1 MRSLSIK
8 KWLAVFLTAVVL
20 FACCAAVFNVLTDPF
35 GVFGDRL
42 MDWYAYDMTMNPR
55 VAKIAYLDRNF
66 EKYDSYV
73 IGSSKCSSLSPE
85 KLNIYM
91 DASFYNMTWYGGD
104 LTDELALTRYIVD
117 NYRIKN
123 IVLAVDPQDA
133 ELFDT
138 EDDPIKGNMHCK
150 VDGSFA
156 PAFYAKY
163 LFANPGYGLGKLRAY
178 ASRGILVTADAVYK
192 AENGAYN
199 KEVRDSTRIGE
210 LAEYLAFED
219 NYYEQAP
226 SSMPHLDGALDAIA
240 QIARICHDSGVRL
253 TVVGVPLYTGDLAR
267 YDREKMEDF
276 WRGVAEITPF
286 YDFWGANCVTGDI
299 RYFYDVDHF
308 RNCVGDM
315 ALAYIFKD
323 PAVWMPED
331 FGNLTTPENVEARM
345 ARTYAALEEPPQ
357 DNTAPLPILMYHS
370 FTTTRDGSDAV
381 TQEEFSSHLAALRDA
396 GFTAITYDDLFDYV
410 YSGGTLP
417 ERPVLITIDDGYQNN
432 LDIAAPLLK
441 QYGMSAAISV
451 IGVSVG
457 KDTYKET
464 GVPMTPHFTLEDA
477 APWVEKG
484 VLEIKSHSYDMHQVP
499 ERDGEDCRK
508 GVLRL
513 EGESESDYVAALTAD
528 FERSSEQITAALPV
542 ESDVFTYPNGLYDRL
557 SEVVLQG
564 LGVRAT
570 VTTDYGVNVVV
581 RGIPQTLFAL
591 KRVSVDPGLDG
602 AALLERLEGLLS
614 ALQ

>member
-1 MRSLSIK
+1 MSVR
-8 KWLAVFLTAVVL
+8 KWLAVFAVAVL
-20 FACCAAVFNVLTDPF
+20 LCACCAAAFNVLTDPF

-55 VAKIAYLDRNF
+55 VAKIGYLDKNY

-85 KLNIYM
+85 KLNEYM

-104 LTDELALTRYIVD
+104 LTDELALARYIVE
-117 NYRIKN
+117 NYRVKN

-138 EDDPIKGNMHCK
+138 ESDPMKGNMHCK

-163 LFANPGYGLGKLRAY
+163 LFANPEYGFEKLRAY
-178 ASRGILVTADAVYK
+178 AARGLLVTPDAVYK
-192 AENGAYN
+192 PENGAYN
-199 KEVRDSTRIGE
+199 KSVRDSTRIGA
-210 LAEYLAFED
+210 LGEYLAFEN
-219 NYYEQAP
+219 NYYAQAP

-240 QIARICHDSGVRL
+240 RIVEICRDNGVEL

-267 YDREKMEDF
+267 YDREKMEEF

-286 YDFWGANCVTGDI
+286 YDFWGANSVTGDI
-299 RYFYDVDHF
+299 RYFYDVEHF

-315 ALAYIFKD
+315 VLGYIFSD
-323 PAVWMPED
+323 PTVWMPED
-331 FGNLTTPENVEARM
+331 FGSFTTPENVEARM
-345 ARTYAALEEPPQ
+345 ARTYAALEEPAES
-357 DNTAPLPILMYHS
+357 NAAAVPILMYHS
-370 FTTTRDGSDAV
+370 FTDTRDDSNQV
-381 TQEEFSSHLAALRDA
+381 TGEELVSHLTALRDA

-410 YSGGTLP
+410 YSGGELP
-417 ERPVLITIDDGYQNN
+417 ERPVLITFDDGYKDN
-432 LDIAAPLLK
+432 LDIAAPILER
-441 QYGMSAAISV
+441 YGMSAAISV

-464 GVPMTPHFTLEDA
+464 GVPMTPHFALEDA

-499 ERDGEDCRK
+499 ERDGADCRQ
-508 GVLRL
+508 GVLRMD
-513 EGESESDYVAALTAD
+513 GESESDYVAALTAD
-528 FERSSEQITAALPV
+528 FQRSSEQITAALPV
-542 ESDVFTYPNGLYDRL
+542 KSDVFTYPNGLYDRL
-557 SEVVLQG
+557 SEVTLQG
-564 LGVRAT
+564 MGVRAT
-570 VTTDYGVNVVV
+570 VTTDYGVNMVL

-591 KRVSVDPGLDG
+591 KRVGVDPGLSG
-602 AALLERLEGLLS
+602 AELLERLETLLADP
-614 ALQ
+614 ALN